1 MALGSSRNNSNI
13 EILNL
18 CLGKCLYSVFS
29 EIIKVTTTIQHLK
42 EACYMYLQGYVK
54 YAVKYVYVDLPA
66 FQNTQCKFMKE
77 SSLNCHKKSLF
88 ENLVFLICSFQYKRR
103 GKRLVN

>member
-29 EIIKVTTTIQHLK
+29 EIIKVTNNPTLERSLLHVSEGML
-42 EACYMYLQGYVK
+42 
-54 YAVKYVYVDLPA
+54 
-66 FQNTQCKFMKE
+66 NTQ
-77 SSLNCHKKSLF
+77 
-88 ENLVFLICSFQYKRR
+88 
-103 GKRLVN
+103 

>member
-29 EIIKVTTTIQHLK
+29 EIIKVTNNPTLERSLFT
-42 EACYMYLQGYVK
+42 YMYLQGYVK
-54 YAVKYVYVDLPA
+54 YAVKYMYVDLPA
-66 FQNTQCKFMKE
+66 FQNTQCKFTKE
-77 SSLNCHKKSLF
+77 ISLLS
-88 ENLVFLICSFQYKRR
+88 
-103 GKRLVN
+103 

>member
-29 EIIKVTTTIQHLK
+29 EIIEVTNNPTL
-42 EACYMYLQGYVK
+42 ER
-54 YAVKYVYVDLPA
+54 
-66 FQNTQCKFMKE
+66 
-77 SSLNCHKKSLF
+77 SLLHVSPRVRS
-88 ENLVFLICSFQYKRR
+88 EIRVR
-103 GKRLVN
+103 

>member
-29 EIIKVTTTIQHLK
+29 EIIKVTNNPTLK
-42 EACYMYLQGYVK
+42 GIKLVTCISEGML
-54 YAVKYVYVDLPA
+54 
-66 FQNTQCKFMKE
+66 NTQ
-77 SSLNCHKKSLF
+77 
-88 ENLVFLICSFQYKRR
+88 
-103 GKRLVN
+103 